1 MNQEEITVSQLN
13 QLIADK
19 ELGLTKNTTIA
30 ERRQNDP
37 QDTSKPKDYKY
48 YPKNKKPTQRH
59 LRTNKR

>member
-19 ELGLTKNTTIA
+19 TLGL
-30 ERRQNDP
+30 RRPRRLKIDP

-48 YPKNKKPTQRH
+48 YQKNKKPTQRH